1 MHLSQVKYIYDRL
14 LQHVG
19 LSEAKSMASPM
30 TASHVLSITDNTI
43 LEDPT
48 LYQSLVGALQ
58 YCTITRLYIDYT
70 INKLCQFMHAPTST
84 HLQAIKCV
92 FHYLKGS
99 LFYELS
105 FQPSSSLDL
114 VAYTNVD
121 WASCPENKC
130 STNGLL
136 YIFFVVIWCLG
147 QLLNKR

>member
-1 MHLSQVKYIYDRL
+1 MHLSQVRYFYDRL

-30 TASHVLSITDNTI
+30 TTSHVLSITDNTI

-48 LYQSLVGALQ
+48 LYRSLVGALQ
-58 YCTITRLYIDYT
+58 YCTITRLDIDYT

-84 HLQAIKCV
+84 HLQAIKRV
-92 FHYLKGS
+92 LRYLKGS

-105 FQPSSSLDL
+105 FQPSFSLDL
-114 VAYTNVD
+114 VVYANFD
-121 WASCPENKC
+121 WASCPEDKC